1 MGAGGGADV
10 LVRRGRVGGFA
21 RGVLDKSPVQSGCA
35 RRRRSLRRRRSVDFP
50 GGEAF
55 AATDRAVRD
64 LRSVNRFLQQRP
76 QRDDRRDRRRSHPPA
91 NSSQAIDGSASV
103 GHIKYRRRSERVLG
117 DGPRGCERTPAR
129 GGKGVTDD
137 VKLCARGDLN
147 PYVRGHQNLNLARL
161 PISPL
166 ALDGTTVQTLPALTA
181 IAKLMW
187 RVSYSP
193 VTRPGIITVSQ
204 RST

>member
-1 MGAGGGADV
+1 MDV
-10 LVRRGRVGGFA
+10 LVRCGRVSGGSSGF
-21 RGVLDKSPVQSGCA
+21 LDESPVQSGCA
-35 RRRRSLRRRRSVDFP
+35 RRRHGFRRRRSADFP
-50 GGEAF
+50 GGA
-55 AATDRAVRD
+55 AVGATDRAVRD
-64 LRSVNRFLQQRP
+64 LRSVNRFLQQRS
-76 QRDDRRDRRRSHPPA
+76 QRGDRRDHRRSHPPA
-91 NSSQAIDGSASV
+91 NSSQAIDGSASGGRV
-103 GHIKYRRRSERVLG
+103 MYRCRWECVFV
-117 DGPRGCERTPAR
+117 DGLRGCEGTPAR
-129 GGKGVTDD
+129 GGKGVTGD

-193 VTRPGIITVSQ
+193 VTRPGIITVLQ